1 MRSTW
6 SVKASR
12 QITKVDFFTGYF
24 VVSSIHSKSG
34 SHNVAEKMTGN
45 DGKDYL
51 FILSNQDIR
60 ILFKNITLYTPLQ
73 PRTDVSFEVR
83 QFWISFLCLLVL
95 LLPKISILF
104 GFLILWPW
112 VYTMMVISETRR
124 AH

>member
-1 MRSTW
+1 M
-6 SVKASR
+6 
-12 QITKVDFFTGYF
+12 
-24 VVSSIHSKSG
+24 
-34 SHNVAEKMTGN
+34 AEKMTGN

-104 GFLILWPW
+104 GFLILWP
-112 VYTMMVISETRR
+112 
-124 AH
+124 